1 MSTKEDSEGSRNS
14 KLEVNSEHRY
24 TYREMIPYAMR
35 VRVVN
40 PPVFGRVNSDIIV
53 YRWTSAMEQYPS

>member
-1 MSTKEDSEGSRNS
+1 MSTREHSEGSGTFES
-14 KLEVNSEHRY
+14 EVNSEHRY